1 MKHKQEKLERP
12 ERLAELQPAETLGR
26 VGFEDG
32 QVLADI
38 GAGSGIF
45 AIPAARMTADTV
57 YALDTDPEMLRIID
71 GKAQREGL
79 TNIKLVQVSGD
90 CFDIEAGA
98 VDLALLVTVLHEIGD
113 KATMLEEI
121 GRILKTGGRILVIEF
136 NKRETSMGPPMA
148 IRLEE
153 CETEAV
159 LAAAGFRR
167 TDGFELGGNMY
178 GLVFTK
184 AE

>member
-1 MKHKQEKLERP
+1 MKHKQDKLEKP
-12 ERLAELQPAETLGR
+12 ERLAELQPAETLRR

-45 AIPAARMTADTV
+45 TIPAARTTDSTV
-57 YALDTDPEMLRIID
+57 YALETDPVMLRIID

-79 TNIKLVQVSGD
+79 TNIKLVEVSGD
-90 CFDIEAGA
+90 RFDIEAGV

-113 KATMLEEI
+113 KAIMLEEI
-121 GRILKTGGRILVIEF
+121 GRILKGGGRLLVIEF

-148 IRLEE
+148 IRLDKSEAA
-153 CETEAV
+153 AV
-159 LAAAGFRR
+159 LAAAGFSR
-167 TDGFELGGNMY
+167 TDGFELGDHMY

-184 AE
+184 DK

>member
-12 ERLAELQPAETLGR
+12 ERLAELRPAETLRR

-45 AIPAARMTADTV
+45 TIPAARTTGDTV
-57 YALDTDPEMLRIID
+57 YALDTDPEMLRIIA
-71 GKAQREGL
+71 GKAQQDGL
-79 TNIKLVQVSGD
+79 TNIKLVAVSGD
-90 CFDIEAGA
+90 RFDIEAGV

-113 KATMLEEI
+113 KAIMLEEI
-121 GRILKTGGRILVIEF
+121 GRILKGGGRLLVIEF

-148 IRLEE
+148 IRLDKS
-153 CETEAV
+153 ETEAV
-159 LAAAGFRR
+159 LTAAGFSR
-167 TDGFELGGNMY
+167 TAGFELGDNMY

-184 AE
+184 DK